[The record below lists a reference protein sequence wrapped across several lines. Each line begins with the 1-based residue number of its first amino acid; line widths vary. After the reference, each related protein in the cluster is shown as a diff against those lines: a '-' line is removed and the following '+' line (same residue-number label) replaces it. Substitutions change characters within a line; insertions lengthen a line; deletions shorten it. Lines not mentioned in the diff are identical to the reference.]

1 MADLETTRGR
11 GLSLQECWQFFVNII
26 GSDEVAWARCKY
38 NRYHSNISSAF
49 FLPSSSWR
57 TRAAFVTCSMIKQD
71 DYQLQQSNPDPVV
84 YQTSTNQANPMESHV
99 CSPSQHRPIN
109 TSRNQ
114 KHHFLNS
121 QQLVTTPNF
130 TGVTLA
136 IPENDSKFISISHP
150 STFDTLGK
158 TLPCLLAIY
167 ILNCYINFP
176 TSGTIS
182 TTCGGVLEMGDPQV
196 TMAFN
201 IRNHGHPC
209 LRWGQNGNLQIWIF
223 HCDPV
228 MPQYIT
234 IKSHLFWFL

>member
-1 MADLETTRGR
+1 MSVHHREHPWDGPNFFVGVMADLETTRGR
-11 GLSLQECWQFFVNII
+11 GLSLQEFWQFFVNII

-49 FLPSSSWR
+49 FLSSSSWR

-130 TGVTLA
+130 TGVT
-136 IPENDSKFISISHP
+136 
-150 STFDTLGK
+150 T
-158 TLPCLLAIY
+158 
-167 ILNCYINFP
+167 
-176 TSGTIS
+176 
-182 TTCGGVLEMGDPQV
+182 
-196 TMAFN
+196 
-201 IRNHGHPC
+201 
-209 LRWGQNGNLQIWIF
+209 GN
-223 HCDPV
+223 
-228 MPQYIT
+228 
-234 IKSHLFWFL
+234 SREWF